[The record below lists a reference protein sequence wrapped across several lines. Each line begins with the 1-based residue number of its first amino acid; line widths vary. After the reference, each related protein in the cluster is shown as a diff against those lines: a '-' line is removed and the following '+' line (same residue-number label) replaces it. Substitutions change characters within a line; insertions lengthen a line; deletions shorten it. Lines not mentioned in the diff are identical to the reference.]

1 MHYVPNNNIMLL
13 NKCLIKSVVFFKS
26 CLSCVDTDLYTLLS
40 RPRLRYLN
48 TIISSNKQHHATT
61 KYKYFLIKKSS
72 DNRNTQLS
80 KQIRKCYNLLE
91 CIDGQ

>member
-1 MHYVPNNNIMLL
+1 ML
-13 NKCLIKSVVFFKS
+13 NKICSFFFKS

-40 RPRLRYLN
+40 HPRLRYLK
-48 TIISSNKQHHATT
+48 TIISSNKQHHTTT

-72 DNRNTQLS
+72 DKRNTQLS